1 MCCHVREGG
10 AAMNRLLYEGGRG
23 RDECAAM

>member
-10 AAMNRLLYEGGRG
+10 AGMNVLPCEGGRG